1 MFGALAPFWR
11 GQSGPAQAARNQ
23 VLTVIP
29 DDTEKRVIGL
39 ENSTFEIGNEDP
51 NDVGVDQTP
60 NLSFAIF
67 EVAIKPRI
75 LERDR
80 GLRRQHLQHRDAL
93 GRENARSQIVFKI
106 ENTDEFS
113 LVDQWQTKYG
123 TGATLADVGI
133 GSKRILRR
141 CIVENH
147 GLLRAHCVTNQRL
160 RQHGW
165 SVSLLSQLHDH
176 ILSASGRFRI
186 DVQLF
191 TPRCNQQPSLG
202 AGLLDR
208 RAHEL
213 VDELFQHYLAGNGLR
228 HIDHGREIE
237 LFDRCFDR
245 ARWTRRALVLPQP
258 RMQLIELPHL
268 SVGAPTQIAPPRVS
282 QVEMRNLLEAARGVK
297 AGSQL
302 VGERLVV
309 DKAASACRRYGALVQ
324 VHGLER
330 TPLDPGNL
338 GSDQRCTIL
347 EVLRTIRRPGPKLS
361 RVRPKCFSML
371 GVRVGAQGLAP
382 CGAAQASIEMAL
394 RLL

>member
-1 MFGALAPFWR
+1 
-11 GQSGPAQAARNQ
+11 
-23 VLTVIP
+23 
-29 DDTEKRVIGL
+29 
-39 ENSTFEIGNEDP
+39 
-51 NDVGVDQTP
+51 
-60 NLSFAIF
+60 
-67 EVAIKPRI
+67 
-75 LERDR
+75 
-80 GLRRQHLQHRDAL
+80 
-93 GRENARSQIVFKI
+93 
-106 ENTDEFS
+106 
-113 LVDQWQTKYG
+113 
-123 TGATLADVGI
+123 
-133 GSKRILRR
+133 
-141 CIVENH
+141 
-147 GLLRAHCVTNQRL
+147 
-160 RQHGW
+160 
-165 SVSLLSQLHDH
+165 
-176 ILSASGRFRI
+176 
-186 DVQLF
+186 
-191 TPRCNQQPSLG
+191 
-202 AGLLDR
+202 
-208 RAHEL
+208 
-213 VDELFQHYLAGNGLR
+213 
-228 HIDHGREIE
+228 EIE

-268 SVGAPTQIAPPRVS
+268 SVGAPSQIAPPRVS

-338 GSDQRCTIL
+338 GSDQHCTIL

-394 RLL
+394 RLLYWEEGKSWGSRVPCLRLFSCFERRNVVAREEARLELSDPVETFQVGARGLMRDALLEGALREFTIVEGAELRRSSAQSPRERDWRGKS